1 MKTILIV
8 GFGSIGNRHF
18 KNILDNHKIRI
29 IICTKRKDLNGL
41 IGKNILV
48 VDSISKALVHKPSI
62 ALISNETSFHVKT
75 AIRLAKAKL
84 DLFIEKPLSSSS
96 NGLKELEKIVKKNHL
111 VSLVGCDHRFHPCLK
126 KIKEI
131 LDDKKMGKIFSVQ
144 VESSSLLSDWHP
156 YEDYRKGYSA
166 RKELGGGIATTMT
179 HELDFL
185 RWFFGDIREIFS
197 ITKKVSGLEITAD
210 DISTMNMVFRNGII
224 GEIHLDYFARPQFKS
239 CKIRGE
245 NGTLY
250 WNTDSNDVK
259 IFYNNQ
265 KKWKI
270 NFKPKNFERNQ
281 MFVKELNYF
290 LKCVKN
296 KNKTFNDISEGKK
309 TLQVILGAKKSS
321 QLKKMI
327 RLKY

>member
-144 VESSSLLSDWHP
+144 VESNSLLSDWHP

-245 NGTLY
+245 KGTLY

-270 NFKPKNFERNQ
+270 IFKPRNFERNQ

-321 QLKKMI
+321 QFKKMI